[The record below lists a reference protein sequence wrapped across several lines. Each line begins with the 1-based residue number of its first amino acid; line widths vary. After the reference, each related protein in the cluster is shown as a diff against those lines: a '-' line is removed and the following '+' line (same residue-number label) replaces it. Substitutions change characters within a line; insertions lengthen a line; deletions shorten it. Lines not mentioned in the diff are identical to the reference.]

1 VRSGHVLP
9 AAIWSLAAIAAVV
22 IAPQAVHPVHPAH
35 PAHARARA
43 LAAPVITGVK
53 VGLPYQGPART
64 GRRVDSGDTWYSTWA
79 ADGNIYVTSDD
90 THGYHGQC
98 ASRANLA
105 VNELTGDDPSQL
117 ASPYTNCMSSYG
129 DGGSRGQCTAGSRT
143 CYNDGRTWKSEG
155 IIAVGGTLYLA
166 VTRQVDSPP
175 GDYPRGYQPS
185 DDTSL
190 VKSANDGRTWS
201 NGFGT
206 ADSPGGA
213 APPAL
218 SARGTTPG
226 ARSMFPAGFT
236 TPQFINYGRDDDAAS
251 TADGGSRYVYAV
263 SGDGYAYDGSDMI
276 LGRVPRN
283 KISNLKSAN
292 WQFYAGPAG
301 GSGTSSADWVGYAQ
315 LNRATRL
322 ITAPH
327 QLSEASV
334 QYVPALGQYVL
345 TSFYYPF
352 NAQWPGQGQNA
363 STTWS
368 FYSAPHP
375 WGPWQ
380 RFFSAPTEL
389 CYVTCQAE
397 GDDALGLY
405 DPALVSKFSTED
417 GLGAVLFTSGDWS
430 DRYRPGDD
438 LYQLHAFPLTL
449 ATATRQV
456 VDDSVAGTYSGNWT
470 IDGDAPGFSDETDHV
485 SDTCAG
491 HPAAVSYRFTGTSI
505 AWVGSTRDNH
515 GIARVTVDGGA
526 PTSVSTYSR
535 TWRKEQVLYTARG
548 LAPSPHTITIQV
560 TCARS
565 PRSAGTYQDV
575 DAFIVGS

>member
-1 VRSGHVLP
+1 
-9 AAIWSLAAIAAVV
+9 
-22 IAPQAVHPVHPAH
+22 
-35 PAHARARA
+35 
-43 LAAPVITGVK
+43 
-53 VGLPYQGPART
+53 
-64 GRRVDSGDTWYSTWA
+64 
-79 ADGNIYVTSDD
+79 
-90 THGYHGQC
+90 
-98 ASRANLA
+98 
-105 VNELTGDDPSQL
+105 
-117 ASPYTNCMSSYG
+117 
-129 DGGSRGQCTAGSRT
+129 
-143 CYNDGRTWKSEG
+143 
-155 IIAVGGTLYLA
+155 
-166 VTRQVDSPP
+166 
-175 GDYPRGYQPS
+175 
-185 DDTSL
+185 
-190 VKSANDGRTWS
+190 
-201 NGFGT
+201 
-206 ADSPGGA
+206 
-213 APPAL
+213 
-218 SARGTTPG
+218 
-226 ARSMFPAGFT
+226 
-236 TPQFINYGRDDDAAS
+236 
-251 TADGGSRYVYAV
+251 V

-301 GSGTSSADWVGYAQ
+301 GSGTGSADWVGYAQ
-315 LNRATRL
+315 LDRATRL